1 MKNKKNKK
9 NKAQIKNDD
18 KLTIFE
24 IEQGNEDLTTHSGLA
39 LIGALLSNTK
49 IKTRLNKTMAT
60 EQKKPHISNG
70 SVGIAYI
77 GLLCQ
82 GKSDFD
88 HIEPFREDNF
98 FSIALNIK
106 ETPSSPTLRQRLDMV
121 AKDGQ
126 WNNILLEESAE
137 LLKKTNAPLTPVYLG
152 QKERPYLPL
161 DIDVSPFDNSN
172 TKKEGVSRTYK
183 GTDGYA
189 PIFAY
194 LAKEGYCVNTEL
206 RQGSEHCQKGTS
218 EFIAKSIQYA
228 RKITQMPLLLRM
240 DSGNDSADNIQI
252 CLNENTRAD
261 FIIKRNLRKETPE
274 GWLLLAKNNK
284 DIYCQEREGK
294 KVYYG
299 SMMKYK
305 KELNREIRVVYKITE
320 RTSGKDGQIFLIPQ
334 VEAET
339 YWTSLPD
346 LPHVIERLYHEHG
359 TSEQFHSELKTDL
372 DLERLPSGKFD
383 TNNLVL
389 HFGVVAYNL
398 LRIIGQSTTQ
408 MKHVPL
414 RKQAERRR
422 IRTVIQNLITLASRL
437 ISHARKKKLQFGRHS
452 PWFETFKQA
461 YSVCLAR

>member
-1 MKNKKNKK
+1 M
-9 NKAQIKNDD
+9 
-18 KLTIFE
+18 
-24 IEQGNEDLTTHSGLA
+24 A
-39 LIGALLSNTK
+39 LIGALLANTK
-49 IKTRLNKTMAT
+49 LKTRLNKTMAT
-60 EQKKPHISNG
+60 EQKNPHISNG
-70 SVGIAYI
+70 SVAIAYI

-88 HIEPFREDNF
+88 HIEPFREDKF
-98 FSIALNIK
+98 FSISLNIK
-106 ETPSSPTLRQRLDMV
+106 ETPSSPTLRQRLNMV
-121 AKDGQ
+121 AKDGT

-137 LLKKTNAPLTPVYLG
+137 LIKKTNAPLTPVYLG
-152 QKERPYLPL
+152 RENRAYIPL

-194 LAKEGYCVNTEL
+194 LGREGYCVNTEL
-206 RQGSEHCQKGTS
+206 RQGSEHCQKNTT
-218 EFIAKSIQYA
+218 EFIAESIRYA
-228 RKITQMPLLLRM
+228 KKITQEPLLLRM
-240 DSGNDSADNIQI
+240 DSGNDSTDNIRI
-252 CLNENTRAD
+252 CLNDDTKAD

-305 KELNREIRVVYKITE
+305 KKLNREIRLVYKVTE
-320 RTSGKDGQIFLIPQ
+320 RASDAKGQMFLVPQ

-339 YWTSLPD
+339 YWTLLPD
-346 LPHVIERLYHEHG
+346 LPHEIEKLYHEHG

-389 HFGVVAYNL
+389 HFGAVAYNL
-398 LRIIGQSTTQ
+398 LRMIGQSTTR
-408 MKHVPL
+408 MKHVLL
-414 RKQAERRR
+414 RKQADRRR

-437 ISHARKKKLQFGRHS
+437 VSHARKKKLQFGRHS
-452 PWFETFKQA
+452 PWFETFKQV

>member
-1 MKNKKNKK
+1 MHFPIFTSGVLHEKLKNKTKN
-9 NKAQIKNDD
+9 KNDD
-18 KLTIFE
+18 KQTIFV

-39 LIGALLSNTK
+39 LIGALLANTK
-49 IKTRLNKTMAT
+49 LKTRLNKTMAT
-60 EQKKPHISNG
+60 EQKNPHISNG
-70 SVGIAYI
+70 SVAIAYI

-88 HIEPFREDNF
+88 HVEPFREDNF
-98 FSIALNIK
+98 FSISLNIK

-121 AKDGQ
+121 AKDGT

-137 LLKKTNAPLTPVYLG
+137 LIKKTNAPLTPVYLG
-152 QKERPYLPL
+152 RENRAYIPL

-172 TKKEGVSRTYK
+172 TKKEGVSGTYK

-194 LAKEGYCVNTEL
+194 LGREGYCVNTEL
-206 RQGSEHCQKGTS
+206 RQGSEHCQKNTT
-218 EFIAKSIQYA
+218 EFIAESIRYA
-228 RKITQMPLLLRM
+228 KKITQEPLLLRM
-240 DSGNDSADNIQI
+240 DSGNDSTDNIRI
-252 CLNENTRAD
+252 CLNDDTKAD

-305 KELNREIRVVYKITE
+305 KKLNREIRLVYKVTE
-320 RTSGKDGQIFLIPQ
+320 RASDAKGQMFLVPQ

-339 YWTSLPD
+339 YWTLLPD
-346 LPHVIERLYHEHG
+346 LPHEIEKLYHEHG

-372 DLERLPSGKFD
+372 DY
-383 TNNLVL
+383 LVSCDFTPVFFCCSMPVL
-389 HFGVVAYNL
+389 Y
-398 LRIIGQSTTQ
+398 
-408 MKHVPL
+408 
-414 RKQAERRR
+414 
-422 IRTVIQNLITLASRL
+422 
-437 ISHARKKKLQFGRHS
+437 
-452 PWFETFKQA
+452 
-461 YSVCLAR
+461 

>member
-1 MKNKKNKK
+1 MKKIKTKKIKTK
-9 NKAQIKNDD
+9 NVDD
-18 KLTIFE
+18 DRLTIFE
-24 IEQGNEDLTTHSGLA
+24 IEQGDEELSTHSGLA
-39 LIGALLSNTK
+39 LIGALLANTK
-49 IKTRLNKTMAT
+49 IKTRLNKTMSA

-98 FSIALNIK
+98 FAISLNIK

-121 AKDGQ
+121 AKDKQ
-126 WNNILLEESAE
+126 WNSILLEESAG
-137 LLKKTNAPLTPVYLG
+137 LIKKTNAPLTPVYLG
-152 QKERPYLPL
+152 QENRVYLPL

-206 RQGSEHCQKGTS
+206 RQGSEHCQKNTS
-218 EFIAKSIQYA
+218 EFVAESIRYAK
-228 RKITQMPLLLRM
+228 KITHLPLLLRM
-240 DSGNDSADNIQI
+240 DSGNDSANNIEI
-252 CLNENTRAD
+252 CLNGETKAD

-305 KELNREIRVVYKITE
+305 KELKREIRVVYKITE
-320 RTSGKDGQIFLIPQ
+320 RTFGKDGQIFLVPQ

-346 LPHVIERLYHEHG
+346 PPHVIEKLYHEHG

-398 LRIIGQSTTQ
+398 LRMIGQSTTRMQ
-408 MKHVPL
+408 HVPI

-437 ISHARKKKLQFGRHS
+437 VSHARKKKLRFGKHS

-461 YSVCLAR
+461 YAVCLAR